1 MAKNLSSNH
10 GGNILFYEKDLYAR
24 TVDTCDSKGVVFPKP
39 KIIDFSASINPF
51 GLNRNAVKILKNRR
65 LIKFFIENYPDTYP
79 DALVDAISIYHNVNK
94 ESIFLGAGATDLIFN
109 TARIVKP
116 NNVLIIE
123 PSFMEYERAAMAVK
137 SSLVHVKTYP
147 FNNFKVSGTS
157 YVNLLKNIEEMNEN
171 SFIFLASPSNP
182 AGTITSLHNIEAI
195 LNKSK
200 KRGVFL
206 ILDESFMDFCEE
218 FSAKHL
224 IGKYDNLIIIRSLTK
239 FFAMPGQ
246 RIGYVIANNKIIR
259 MFSEYI
265 IPWKITN
272 IGMAIAITSL
282 NDKGGMA
289 VTLQK
294 LKKLKSNF
302 YNKLKTI
309 DELTVI
315 PSAAN
320 YFLIK
325 IKSKNFTGTDL
336 KNYLLKV
343 GILIRC
349 CKNYR
354 GLNNQYFRVAVKKQ
368 LENKYLIEKIKEFI
382 SK

>member
-1 MAKNLSSNH
+1 
-10 GGNILFYEKDLYAR
+10 
-24 TVDTCDSKGVVFPKP
+24 
-39 KIIDFSASINPF
+39 
-51 GLNRNAVKILKNRR
+51 
-65 LIKFFIENYPDTYP
+65 
-79 DALVDAISIYHNVNK
+79 
-94 ESIFLGAGATDLIFN
+94 
-109 TARIVKP
+109 
-116 NNVLIIE
+116 
-123 PSFMEYERAAMAVK
+123 MAVK